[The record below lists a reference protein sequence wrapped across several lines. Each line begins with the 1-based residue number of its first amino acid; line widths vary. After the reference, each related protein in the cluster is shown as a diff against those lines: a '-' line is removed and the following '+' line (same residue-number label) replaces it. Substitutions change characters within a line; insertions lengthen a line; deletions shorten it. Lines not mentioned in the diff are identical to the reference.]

1 MNIYTIGLLWVLG
14 ASAVAATIAVVLQT
28 KFGWDDERNNSSAGS
43 VFAVVGGLHAVL
55 VAFVLISLFDAA
67 AKARSD
73 SAEEANALVAVHWAG
88 SSLPEP
94 TKDLV
99 KELSRSYA
107 ATVLNEEWPRLREG
121 EPVATSG
128 ALTLERLKNVIAEAK
143 PDGDWQESR
152 QAEAANQLWQVYQSR
167 QARLEAAG
175 KGVNSVVWFALIIGG
190 IMSVSFPYLFG
201 GPNLIPHV
209 IIVVAL
215 TATIT
220 LLLFAIS
227 QMENP
232 FSGGAQVNPD
242 AFRAATERLL

>member
-1 MNIYTIGLLWVLG
+1 M
-14 ASAVAATIAVVLQT
+14 
-28 KFGWDDERNNSSAGS
+28 
-43 VFAVVGGLHAVL
+43 
-55 VAFVLISLFDAA
+55 
-67 AKARSD
+67 
-73 SAEEANALVAVHWAG
+73 
-88 SSLPEP
+88 
-94 TKDLV
+94 
-99 KELSRSYA
+99 
-107 ATVLNEEWPRLREG
+107 REG
-121 EPVATSG
+121 ETVASTG
-128 ALTLERLKNVIAEAK
+128 AQTLERLKTAIAEAK

-175 KGVNSVVWFALIIGG
+175 EGVNSVVWFALIIGG

-201 GPNLIPHV
+201 GPNLVPHV